1 MTEQETHTCR
11 LPGTGGRRNSSLQ
24 WAANCRLPPPRPRP
38 LLRQVLQLLLL
49 LPHPLQL
56 LLPPPSWL
64 CRGWSEIVNIS
75 LVIEARNRRI
85 GWDATNITLAPVFR
99 LIELNVWC
107 ITKENWTCIFNN
119 FVNWFLNLFIDCNSN
134 ESRSSFN
141 SQYLFKLIS
150 CNLHK
155 VF

>member
-1 MTEQETHTCR
+1 MTETHTCR
-11 LPGTGGRRNSSLQ
+11 QPGTGGRRSSSLQ
-24 WAANCRLPPPRPRP
+24 WAANCLLPPPRPRP
-38 LLRQVLQLLLL
+38 RLPQGLQSLLRH
-49 LPHPLQL
+49 PHPLLL
-56 LLPPPSWL
+56 LLPPPSWQ

-75 LVIEARNRRI
+75 LVIEARNRRTD
-85 GWDATNITLAPVFR
+85 GWDATNITFGFR

-107 ITKENWTCIFNN
+107 TTKENWTCIFNN

-134 ESRSSFN
+134 ESSSFN